1 MLAPEADVH
10 LLCIFVAVKTI
21 PAEVHGYN
29 PRTGVDTFCRTGSL
43 DSHLS
48 RAAELI
54 REVAARI
61 VEHQVVCA
69 TFLVAEQPL
78 CLQWA
83 CDRALACVDTAAVV
97 VEAVLLCL
105 CPKSAVEVNDIRPVV
120 ASILP
125 VVVDTVETEV
135 HQAVDDSVYILEVT
149 FLVLCCTI
157 LNPAASAVRTAASC
171 VEELDTREHVGTVLV
186 SSVGP

>member
-10 LLCIFVAVKTI
+10 LFCILVAVKTV

-29 PRTGVDTFCRTGSL
+29 PRTGVDTFCRTGSV

-48 RAAELI
+48 RVAELI

-61 VEHQVVCA
+61 VEHQVVCT
-69 TFLVAEQPL
+69 TFLVAKQPL
-78 CLQWA
+78 CLHCA

-105 CPKSAVEVNDIRPVV
+105 SPKSAVEVNDVILIV

-125 VVVDTVETEV
+125 VVVDTVEAEV
-135 HQAVDDSVYILEVT
+135 HQAVDDSVYILEVA
-149 FLVLCCTI
+149 FLVL
-157 LNPAASAVRTAASC
+157 
-171 VEELDTREHVGTVLV
+171 
-186 SSVGP
+186 